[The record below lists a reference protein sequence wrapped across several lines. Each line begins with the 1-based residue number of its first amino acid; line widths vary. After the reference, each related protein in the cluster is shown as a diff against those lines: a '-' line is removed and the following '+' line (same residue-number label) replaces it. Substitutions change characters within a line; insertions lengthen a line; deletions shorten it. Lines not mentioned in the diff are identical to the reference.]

1 MNNNEILSVFVLLCV
16 YIGLWVVA
24 VLCLLY
30 FIYFYFEYKA
40 DKKKYDNY
48 FKEHPEQ
55 STNPLNNIY
64 YSSYE
69 TSKDMMKFTIKI
81 VTFTLI
87 PAVLMSLFI

>member
-1 MNNNEILSVFVLLCV
+1 MNNNETLSVIIFLV
-16 YIGLWVVA
+16 YITLWGVA
-24 VLCLLY
+24 VVGLFELILY
-30 FIYFYFEYKA
+30 FIEYKVN
-40 DKKKYDNY
+40 KKKYDNY

-64 YSSYE
+64 YSDYE